1 MRKSYF
7 KYLEL
12 CRHVDAAT
20 ASVSQIDERAK
31 KLLQYIALSH
41 MYGATLTVKAAMA
54 LSSIASSATIQRKL
68 DNLYEVG
75 LIDKVFDDKNRRM
88 KYLVPTTAANQY
100 FSRLGAVMRQSLVPS
115 QTTREG
121 VYPPID

>member
-1 MRKSYF
+1 
-7 KYLEL
+7 
-12 CRHVDAAT
+12 
-20 ASVSQIDERAK
+20 
-31 KLLQYIALSH
+31 

-100 FSRLGAVMRQSLVPS
+100 FSRLGAVIRQSLMPS

-121 VYPPID
+121 VYLPIN

>member
-1 MRKSYF
+1 MKKSYL

-12 CRHVDAAT
+12 CSHVDAAT

-41 MYGATLTVKAAMA
+41 MHGATLTVKAAMA

-68 DNLYEVG
+68 DNLYAVG
-75 LIDKVFDDKNRRM
+75 LIDKVFDDKNRRL
-88 KYLVPTTAANQY
+88 KYVVPTTAAQQY
-100 FSRLGAVMRQSLVPS
+100 FARLGAVMRQSLVSS

-121 VYPPID
+121 VHPPID